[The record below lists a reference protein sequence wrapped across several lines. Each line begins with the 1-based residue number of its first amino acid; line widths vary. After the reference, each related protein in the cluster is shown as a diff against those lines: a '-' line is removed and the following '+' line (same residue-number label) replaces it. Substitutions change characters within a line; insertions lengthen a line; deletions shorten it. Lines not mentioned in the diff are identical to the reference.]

1 MDKVAHL
8 STAERLKLFE
18 QVSARRNIAFEIVE
32 KDFWVCWI
40 LDVLFGIPEFKNTFI
55 FKGWTSLSKCFNVIE
70 RFSED
75 IDISITRE
83 TLGFTGGK
91 DPEKQSSKTKTA
103 KAVKDMRAACQEFVK
118 REIYPKFDEAV
129 RKRTSA
135 EWPPIWGHR
144 VISITEDGSIEEGV
158 ITFVYP
164 QTKDSVSSY
173 IPQAVRIEFGASSD
187 PYPIS
192 QHRVTSYAEEHFPHL
207 FQEVKNEITVLNP
220 ERTFWEKVT
229 LAHAE
234 YHRPKDSKTPPRQSR
249 HYYDLFRLG
258 QTAHGTQ
265 ALQDQ
270 ALPKRVVEHKSVYF
284 RSGWA
289 NYSAATEG
297 NLRLVPHPSRLVDL
311 ENDYE
316 KMKLMVFGEIP
327 TWDEIIKFLRT
338 IENEINKR

>member
-8 STAERLKLFE
+8 STAERLRLFE

-40 LDVLFGIPEFKNTFI
+40 LDVLFGMPEFKKTFI
-55 FKGWTSLSKCFNVIE
+55 FKGGTSLSKCFNVIE

-83 TLGFTGGK
+83 TLGFAGAN
-91 DPEKQSSKTKTA
+91 DPERQSSKTKTA
-103 KAVKDMRAACQEFVK
+103 KAVKDLRTACQEFVK
-118 REIYPKFDEAV
+118 RNIYPKFDEAV

-135 EWPPIWGHR
+135 EWPPILGHR
-144 VISITEDGSIEEGV
+144 VVSITEDSSIEEGV
-158 ITFVYP
+158 ITFMYP
-164 QTKDSVSSY
+164 QTKDSVAHY
-173 IPQAVRIEFGASSD
+173 IPQAVRIELGASSD

-192 QHRVTSYAEEHFPHL
+192 QHGVTSYAEEEFPHL
-207 FQEVKNEITVLNP
+207 FQETKNKITVLHP
-220 ERTFWEKVT
+220 ERTFWEKAT

-234 YHRPKDSKTPPRQSR
+234 YHRPQDVKTPPRHSR

-258 QTAHGTQ
+258 QTDYGAR
-265 ALQDQ
+265 ALQDR
-270 ALPKRVVEHKSVYF
+270 ALLNRVVAHKSVYF

-289 NYSAATEG
+289 NYNAATEG
-297 NLRLVPHPSRLVDL
+297 SLRLVPHPSRLADL

-316 KMKLMVFGEIP
+316 KMKLMIFGELP
-327 TWDEIIKFLRT
+327 TWDKIVNFLKT
-338 IENEINKR
+338 IENQINKG